1 MHESSFVQ
9 EIKTIV
15 SKAQPL
21 PETLKIEVS
30 ESYLIENPEQT
41 LQTLSSLS
49 DLGIDLIIRDFGHGY
64 ASLGLLDRFPID
76 TIRVTRNMTRA
87 DTAGV
92 RPALI
97 RAVVTLA
104 QDLEISVITDGID
117 TESDAVEFDQIG
129 FHMGTG
135 SLFSGV
141 MTAKDIEQLIHRAE
155 R

>member
-49 DLGIDLIIRDFGHGY
+49 DLGIGLIIRDFGHGY

-141 MTAKDIEQLIHRAE
+141 MTAKDIEQLINRAE

>member
-1 MHESSFVQ
+1 M
-9 EIKTIV
+9 
-15 SKAQPL
+15 

-41 LQTLSSLS
+41 LQTLSRLS
-49 DLGIDLIIRDFGHGY
+49 DLGIGLIIRDFGHGY

-141 MTAKDIEQLIHRAE
+141 MTAKDIEQLINRAE

>member
-1 MHESSFVQ
+1 MAE
-9 EIKTIV
+9 
-15 SKAQPL
+15 PL

-49 DLGIDLIIRDFGHGY
+49 DLGIGLIIRDFGHGY

-141 MTAKDIEQLIHRAE
+141 MTAKDIAGSIPSEPKARTYLLSNS
-155 R
+155 

>member
-49 DLGIDLIIRDFGHGY
+49 DLGIGLIIRDFGHGY

-104 QDLEISVITDGID
+104 QDLEISVITDEID

-141 MTAKDIEQLIHRAE
+141 MTAKDIEQLINRAE